1 MLIVFVQPFPWGDGD
16 KSLIHN
22 PKTNPCPPVE
32 GGTEEDVTDKPHPL
46 TEWIFANLMEDREE
60 KDKERWEHLA
70 AMQERRRR

>member
-32 GGTEEDVTDKPHPL
+32 GGTEEDVTDKPVSFWL
-46 TEWIFANLMEDREE
+46 TKYVAINLVPGILHST
-60 KDKERWEHLA
+60 HLLNGFLLT
-70 AMQERRRR
+70 